1 MAFDL
6 FKEWIPS
13 ITEKREYLFADG
25 SDVGTIE
32 KDYPAYMINRALSQ
46 YVDTVLQANEM
57 NVSSSLPA
65 KMQYDY
71 LYHNIEKRK
80 RFSKWAKGEKD
91 EVSSVIMQVYGV
103 SYARAIEMAEL
114 LGESKIAQL
123 KEYLEMGGKKK

>member
-13 ITEKREYLFADG
+13 ITEKREYLFAGDA
-25 SDVGTIE
+25 DVGTIE

-57 NVSSSLPA
+57 NVSASLPA

-71 LYHNIEKRK
+71 LYHNVEKRK

-91 EVSSVIMQVYGV
+91 DVSTTIMQAYGV
-103 SYARAIEMAEL
+103 SYARAIEMASL
-114 LGESKIAQL
+114 LGEAKIAQL
-123 KEYLEMGGKKK
+123 KEYLEQGGKKK